1 MSRRFFKEENMKPS
15 SKIYGDLQAMLAKI
29 RGLHAEADAC
39 QPIRRDWRLSDAE
52 NAENSR
58 RANRLGEIGAEIV
71 KANAEASKLRRE
83 YSLAMAD
90 EQQPPPAAPAKSMA
104 EIPKL
109 RKQIAEAQASIA
121 DLPERR
127 RPHVIGAARGD
138 KRALAA
144 LDQIAAVD
152 DTEQSR
158 IEIAKAAIAEIETQ
172 NAEVERE
179 FDQRTADA
187 AFSAA
192 QGKGED
198 LAAISH
204 NIVLA
209 EGSLTALY
217 GQYYDCLRALRK
229 TGASFDDARLNVLQ
243 SVEIRHRSAKA
254 AGLATVY
261 GISVRDAV
269 PLEDATRTL
278 LKLAI
283 RRPDIIER
291 KIA

>member
-1 MSRRFFKEENMKPS
+1 MQTENPLVTRVKILNNEILAFERERDAISSRPRDRTAQAFDKMES
-15 SKIYGDLQAMLAKI
+15 DLKRVGREVEKRQ
-29 RGLHAEADAC
+29 AEAA
-39 QPIRRDWRLSDAE
+39 
-52 NAENSR
+52 
-58 RANRLGEIGAEIV
+58 
-71 KANAEASKLRRE
+71 KLRKEVATEMASRAAQRE
-83 YSLAMAD
+83 AV
-90 EQQPPPAAPAKSMA
+90 AAA
-104 EIPKL
+104 EPVKLTSETPKL
-109 RKQIAEAQASIA
+109 RKQIAECEKFLA
-121 DLPERR
+121 DLPDSK
-127 RPHVIGAARGD
+127 RPHVLPAARGD
-138 KRALAA
+138 KKALEALDKVAASEQKARDTIALA
-144 LDQIAAVD
+144 
-152 DTEQSR
+152 T
-158 IEIAKAAIAEIETQ
+158 AAIAEIETQ
-172 NAEVERE
+172 NAEVQRE
-179 FDQRTADA
+179 FNERTADA

-198 LAAISH
+198 LAAIAH
-204 NIVLA
+204 HIVLA
-209 EGSLTALY
+209 ERSLTALY
-217 GQYYDCLRALRK
+217 GQYYECQRALRK